1 MHACSPLASEK
12 LEIQDERWVADGV
25 SENSLSPLRSRPW
38 VVSVIRFGRGVI
50 GGDGGCEV
58 EVPVSTGCAWESRVL
73 LDLIMVSAPILLR
86 RLQTV
91 HPSLLMTLTRGL
103 VPSLL

>member
-1 MHACSPLASEK
+1 M
-12 LEIQDERWVADGV
+12 
-25 SENSLSPLRSRPW
+25 SENSLSPSRSRLW
-38 VVSVIRFGRGVI
+38 VVSDIRFGRGVI

-58 EVPVSTGCAWESRVL
+58 EVPISTGCVWGVEGPPDNGLGADSG
-73 LDLIMVSAPILLR
+73 

-91 HPSLLMTLTRGL
+91 HPSLPMILTRGL